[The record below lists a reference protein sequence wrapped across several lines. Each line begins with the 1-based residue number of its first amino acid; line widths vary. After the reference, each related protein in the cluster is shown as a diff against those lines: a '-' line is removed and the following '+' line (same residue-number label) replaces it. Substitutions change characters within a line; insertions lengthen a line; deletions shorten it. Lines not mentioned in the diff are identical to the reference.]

1 MKNDRALF
9 SIWHTVPGHLDYP
22 TDRYHM
28 TFSDVWSYVNFLE
41 KYGFDIGDKEN
52 YFLDSVQYKFKPNSA
67 GDMGEVDLYQN
78 QSIFLVLKKKEN
90 H

>member
-1 MKNDRALF
+1 ML
-9 SIWHTVPGHLDYP
+9 I
-22 TDRYHM
+22 
-28 TFSDVWSYVNFLE
+28 FLE

-52 YFLDSVQYKFKPNSA
+52 YFLDSVQYKFNPNSA
-67 GDMGEVDLYQN
+67 GDMGEVDFYQN